1 MPEISEV
8 KLTAEFVTETN
19 KNRLIEEVLFLKTN
33 KLKLIEEI
41 DLKGKKISAQ
51 SRGKELKLFF
61 DKEPVVISLGMTGCF
76 KNFKK
81 RGYKNKHWKHGHI
94 RFRMSDNTWFCWS
107 DVRRF
112 GKSISKD

>member
-8 KLTAEFVTETN
+8 KLTAEFVTQTN
-19 KNRLIEEVLFLKTN
+19 KNRTIENVSFLKTN

-41 DLKGKKISAQ
+41 DLSGKKISAQ

-61 DKEPVVISLGMTGCF
+61 DSEPVVISLGMTGCF
-76 KNFKK
+76 KNFQK

-94 RFRMSDNTWFCWS
+94 RFRMSDNSWFCLS

-112 GKSISKD
+112 G

>member
-51 SRGKELKLFF
+51 SRGKEFKLFF
-61 DKEPVVISLGMTGCF
+61 D
-76 KNFKK
+76 
-81 RGYKNKHWKHGHI
+81 
-94 RFRMSDNTWFCWS
+94 
-107 DVRRF
+107 
-112 GKSISKD
+112 

>member
-41 DLKGKKISAQ
+41 DLKGKK
-51 SRGKELKLFF
+51 
-61 DKEPVVISLGMTGCF
+61 
-76 KNFKK
+76 
-81 RGYKNKHWKHGHI
+81 
-94 RFRMSDNTWFCWS
+94 
-107 DVRRF
+107 
-112 GKSISKD
+112 

>member
-8 KLTAEFVTETN
+8 KLTAEFVNQAN
-19 KNRLIEEVLFLKTN
+19 KNRTIENVSFLKTN

-41 DLKGKKISAQ
+41 NLTGKKISAT

-76 KNFKK
+76 KNFQ
-81 RGYKNKHWKHGHI
+81 
-94 RFRMSDNTWFCWS
+94 
-107 DVRRF
+107 
-112 GKSISKD
+112 KSIESDRHSNYILIKIKIFSM

>member
-76 KNFKK
+76 
-81 RGYKNKHWKHGHI
+81 
-94 RFRMSDNTWFCWS
+94 
-107 DVRRF
+107 
-112 GKSISKD
+112 